1 LPSGGVQTVASQIT
15 GGVYVF
21 HACGIP
27 TNTDHHPER
36 FRLDDEQ

>member
-1 LPSGGVQTVASQIT
+1 M
-15 GGVYVF
+15 YVF

-27 TNTDHHPER
+27 ANTDHHPER